1 MQQLPILKIN
11 QAFIY
16 RKIGFGILL
25 VLSILFNWN
34 SANGQTTT
42 RYQQFSN
49 EIADVESLGKK
60 WTLEFNLG
68 QSYTSI
74 PPNNHSPFAKA
85 SQFYV
90 RGWAHYYPSSRWKL
104 SYFFA
109 LFGNVSIPDI
119 EQTKNFEIR
128 SALQGTYY
136 INKIGYSLLTRFRIE
151 DRRIQNDAKTFEAY
165 YRLRTQLKYTQPI
178 NGKVIRKGIYYAV
191 ASDELFVKTQAAI
204 TGRDFFDRNRLTL
217 GGGYALTDDTQ
228 VELLFSNEWLP
239 RSSGNLVYNTYQIN
253 FSFTDLFRKYKDKN
267 KTREM
272 HSVDNGN

>member
-11 QAFIY
+11 QDFIY
-16 RKIGFGILL
+16 RKIGYSM
-25 VLSILFNWN
+25 VLALSFLFNWN
-34 SANGQTTT
+34 STIGQTTT

-49 EIADVESLGKK
+49 ELADVESLGKK

-74 PPNNHSPFAKA
+74 PPNNRSPFAKA
-85 SQFYV
+85 SQFYL

-119 EQTKNFEIR
+119 EQSKNFEIR
-128 SALQGTYY
+128 SVLQGTYY
-136 INKIGYSLLTRFRIE
+136 INKIGYSLLTRFRLE
-151 DRRIQNDAKTFEAY
+151 DRRIQNEAKTYEAY

-204 TGRDFFDRNRLTL
+204 TGKDFFDRNRLTL
-217 GGGYALTDDTQ
+217 GGGYALSDDTQ
-228 VELLFSNEWLP
+228 VELLYSNEWLP

>member
-16 RKIGFGILL
+16 RKIGYCVVLA
-25 VLSILFNWN
+25 LSILFNWN
-34 SANGQTTT
+34 SAIGQTTT

-49 EIADVESLGKK
+49 EFADVESLGKK

-109 LFGNVSIPDI
+109 LFGNLSIPDI
-119 EQTKNFEIR
+119 EQSKNFEIR

-204 TGRDFFDRNRLTL
+204 TGKDFFDRNRLTL
-217 GGGYALTDDTQ
+217 GGGYALSDDTQ
-228 VELLFSNEWLP
+228 VELLYSNEWLP

>member
-1 MQQLPILKIN
+1 MQQLPILKII

-16 RKIGFGILL
+16 RKIGYSI
-25 VLSILFNWN
+25 VLALFFLFNWN
-34 SANGQTTT
+34 SVIGQTTT

-49 EIADVESLGKK
+49 EFADVESLGKK

-119 EQTKNFEIR
+119 EQSKNFEIR
-128 SALQGTYY
+128 SAIQGTYY

-204 TGRDFFDRNRLTL
+204 TGKDFFDRNRLTL

-228 VELLFSNEWLP
+228 VELLYSNEWLP
-239 RSSGNLVYNTYQIN
+239 RNAGNLVYNTYQIN

-267 KTREM
+267 KAREM

>member
-1 MQQLPILKIN
+1 MEIVQDYKIQQGNHKQGIHILI
-11 QAFIY
+11 ALIL
-16 RKIGFGILL
+16 IVGIQ
-25 VLSILFNWN
+25 NN
-34 SANGQTTT
+34 SAKSQTTP
-42 RYQQFSN
+42 YNQFSN
-49 EIADVESLGKK
+49 EFADVESLGKK

-85 SQFYV
+85 SQFYL

-104 SYFFA
+104 SYFLA

-119 EQTKNFEIR
+119 EQAKNFEIR
-128 SALQGTYY
+128 YALQGTYY
-136 INKIGYSLLTRFRIE
+136 INKIGYSLLTRFRLE
-151 DRRIQNDAKTFEAY
+151 DRRIQNEAKTYEAY

-204 TGRDFFDRNRLTL
+204 TGKDFFDRNRLTI
-217 GGGYALTDDTQ
+217 GGGYALSNDTQ
-228 VELLFSNEWLP
+228 VELLYSNEWLP
-239 RSSGNLVYNTYQIN
+239 RPAGNLVYNSYQIN
-253 FSFTDLFRKYKDKN
+253 FAFTDLFRKYKDKN
-267 KTREM
+267 KSREL

>member
-1 MQQLPILKIN
+1 MKQFPILKIN
-11 QAFIY
+11 LAFIY
-16 RKIGFGILL
+16 KKIGFGLL
-25 VLSILFNWN
+25 LALSILFNWN
-34 SANGQTTT
+34 SAIGQITS

-49 EIADVESLGKK
+49 EFADVESLGKK

-119 EQTKNFEIR
+119 EQSKNFEIR
-128 SALQGTYY
+128 SAIQGTYY

-204 TGRDFFDRNRLTL
+204 TGKDFFDRNRLTL

-228 VELLFSNEWLP
+228 VELLYSNEWLP
-239 RSSGNLVYNTYQIN
+239 RNAGNLVYNTYQIN

-267 KTREM
+267 KAREM

>member
-1 MQQLPILKIN
+1 MKQLSILKIN

-16 RKIGFGILL
+16 RKIGFSLGLAL
-25 VLSILFNWN
+25 ALLFNWYC
-34 SANGQTTT
+34 AIGQTTT

-49 EIADVESLGKK
+49 EFSDVESLGKK

-85 SQFYV
+85 SQFYL
-90 RGWAHYYPSSRWKL
+90 RGWAHYYPSARWKL
-104 SYFFA
+104 SYFLA

-119 EQTKNFEIR
+119 EQAKDFEIR
-128 SALQGTYY
+128 YALQGTYY
-136 INKIGYSLLTRFRIE
+136 INKIGYSLLTRFRLE

-204 TGRDFFDRNRLTL
+204 TGKDFFDRNRLTL

-253 FSFTDLFRKYKDKN
+253 FSFTDLFRKFKDKS
-267 KTREM
+267 KSMEM

>member
-16 RKIGFGILL
+16 RKIGYSLVL

-34 SANGQTTT
+34 SAIGQITT

-49 EIADVESLGKK
+49 EFADVESLGKK
-60 WTLEFNLG
+60 WTLEFNFG

-85 SQFYV
+85 SQFYL

-119 EQTKNFEIR
+119 EQAKNFEIR
-128 SALQGTYY
+128 SAIQGTYY

-204 TGRDFFDRNRLTL
+204 TGKDFFDRNRLTL
-217 GGGYALTDDTQ
+217 GGGYALSDDTQ
-228 VELLFSNEWLP
+228 VELLYSNEWLP
-239 RSSGNLVYNTYQIN
+239 RSSGNLVFNTYQIN

-272 HSVDNGN
+272 HSIDNGN

>member
-11 QAFIY
+11 QAFIH
-16 RKIGFGILL
+16 RKIGFSI
-25 VLSILFNWN
+25 VLALSFFFNWN
-34 SANGQTTT
+34 SAIGQTTT

-49 EIADVESLGKK
+49 EFADVESLGKK

-119 EQTKNFEIR
+119 EQSKNFEIR
-128 SALQGTYY
+128 SAFQGTYY

-204 TGRDFFDRNRLTL
+204 TGKDFFDRNRLTL
-217 GGGYALTDDTQ
+217 GGGYALSDDTQ
-228 VELLFSNEWLP
+228 VELLYSNEWLP

>member
-16 RKIGFGILL
+16 RKIGYSVVLA
-25 VLSILFNWN
+25 LSILFNLN
-34 SANGQTTT
+34 SAIGQTTT

-49 EIADVESLGKK
+49 EFSDVESLGKK

-85 SQFYV
+85 SQFYL
-90 RGWAHYYPSSRWKL
+90 RGWAHYYPNSRWKL

-109 LFGNVSIPDI
+109 LFGNLSIPDI
-119 EQTKNFEIR
+119 EQSKNFEIR

-217 GGGYALTDDTQ
+217 GGGYALSDDTQ
-228 VELLFSNEWLP
+228 VELLYSNEWLP